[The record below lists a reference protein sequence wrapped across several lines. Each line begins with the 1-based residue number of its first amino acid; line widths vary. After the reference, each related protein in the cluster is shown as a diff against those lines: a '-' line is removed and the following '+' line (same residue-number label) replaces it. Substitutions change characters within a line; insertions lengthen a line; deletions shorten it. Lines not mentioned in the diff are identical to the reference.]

1 MKFRNIVLSTLFML
15 VVTGFFA
22 TAQKSALNEKV
33 PVDPDLKIGKL
44 KNGMTYYIKKNQKPE
59 NRAELR
65 LVVNAGSMMENDD
78 QLGLAH
84 FMEHMC
90 FNGTKHFKKSELI
103 DFLEKAGVKFG
114 AHLNA
119 YTSFDETVYMLQLPT
134 DKPELFNKGFLV
146 LEDWAHNVSLEK
158 EEIEKERGV
167 VIEEWR
173 LGLGANE
180 RMRQKYFPV
189 LLKGS
194 RYAER
199 LPIGK
204 KEIIEKC
211 DPQLLH
217 DFYKDWYRPD
227 LMAVVVVGDVDVA
240 EVEKKI
246 ISHFDK
252 IPAARNPKER
262 KEYDIPDN
270 DEPLVCVASDKE
282 ATYTVIQMF
291 IKHPNADPTTV
302 EAYRNSVKAQL
313 YSGMLNTRI
322 REISQN
328 PDAPFLFASSS
339 YGGFLGRSKS
349 SYTSFAVP
357 KENKINESLEI
368 LLAENE
374 KVKQFGFTQSEL
386 DREKKSILA
395 RYEKMANEAD
405 KNESRNFAR
414 EYVSNF
420 LEKEPIPGI
429 KKENEYVKEFVPQ
442 ITLEEV
448 NTLAKKWI
456 TDKNMALLVLVK
468 EAEGI
473 KIPTEKELL
482 DIVKASKTKKY
493 EAYVDEAN
501 DEPLM
506 ASKPKVGKVISKTEN
521 KDFGIT
527 EITFA
532 NNVKVIVKPTDFKND
547 EILFTA
553 FAPGGTSLYDD
564 NELLAA
570 SYMSNVIN
578 QSGFGNFD
586 NITLTKKLAGNTA
599 KLRLTM
605 DDLEQGLSGNST
617 PKDFETLLQL
627 TYQYFT
633 SARKDDKA
641 FQTFISGMENQIK
654 FMSASPEMAFYD
666 KLVKVTA
673 SNNPRAFIFP
683 EIEKLKALTVDQVY
697 KVYEKAY
704 KNASDFTFVIVGNID
719 VEKTLPLIETYIGG
733 LPTTNVTRNWVERK
747 IDFPKGVAEETVV
760 KGKEDKSM
768 VAMAFHGGTKW
779 DDKTYLTAKLLMK
792 TLSIKMRESMREDQG
807 GVYGVRSSISID
819 KLPKP
824 EYDISISWGCA
835 PANVDKLASTVLDEM
850 KKIVDNGPTDTDIEK
865 AKETFLNERETDVKE
880 NKFWLGYIQART
892 FNGDKLISLED
903 YNAIIKSITK
913 KDLQKAAKSY
923 FNPKNYVKVV
933 LKPEAN
939 KE

>member
-1 MKFRNIVLSTLFML
+1 MNFKNIVLSTVSML
-15 VVTGFFA
+15 ILTGFLA
-22 TAQKSALNEKV
+22 TAQKTAPNSKI

-65 LVVNAGSMMENDD
+65 LVLNAGSMQENDD

-103 DFLEKAGVKFG
+103 DFLEKSGVKFG
-114 AHLNA
+114 QHLNA

-134 DKPELFNKGFLV
+134 DKPELFNKGLLV
-146 LEDWAHNVSLEK
+146 LEDWAHNVTLED

-167 VIEEWR
+167 IIEEWR

-204 KEIIEKC
+204 KEIVEKC
-211 DPQLLH
+211 KPQLLR

-252 IPAARNPKER
+252 ISGLKKPREK

-270 DEPLVCVASDKE
+270 KEPLVCVASDKE
-282 ATYTVIQMF
+282 NTYTVIQMF
-291 IKHPNADPTTV
+291 IKHPNSDPTTV
-302 EAYRNSVKAQL
+302 ESYKNSIKAQL
-313 YSGMLNTRI
+313 YSGMLGARI
-322 REISQN
+322 REISQK

-374 KVKQFGFTQSEL
+374 KVKRFGFTQSEL
-386 DREKKSILA
+386 ERERKSILA

-405 KNESRNFAR
+405 KIESRNLAR

-420 LEKEPIPGI
+420 LEKEPIPGV
-429 KKENEYVKEFVPQ
+429 KKENAYVKEFVPE
-442 ITLEEV
+442 ITLEEI
-448 NTLAKKWI
+448 NALAKKWI

-468 EAEGI
+468 EADGI

-493 EAYVDEAN
+493 EAYVDEST

-506 ASKPKVGKVISKTEN
+506 AEKPKAGKVVSKQSVD
-521 KDFGIT
+521 KFGIT
-527 EITFA
+527 ELTFA
-532 NNVKVIVKPTDFKND
+532 NNVKVILKPTDFKND

-553 FAPGGTSLYDD
+553 FAPGGTSVYSD
-564 NELLAA
+564 NELIAA
-570 SYMSNVIN
+570 SYMGQVIN

-586 NITLTKKLAGNTA
+586 NTALTKKLAGNTA

-605 DDLEQGLSGNST
+605 GDLEQGLSGSSS

-627 TYQYFT
+627 NYQYFT
-633 SARKDDKA
+633 KARKDEKA
-641 FQTFISGMENQIK
+641 FQTFVSGMENQIK

-666 KLVKVTA
+666 KLVKVTS
-673 SNNPRAFIFP
+673 SNSPRAFIFP
-683 EIEKLKALTVDQVY
+683 PVEALKALTVDDVY
-697 KVYEKAY
+697 KVYEKAFKTANNY
-704 KNASDFTFVIVGNID
+704 TFVIVGNID
-719 VEKTLPLIETYIGG
+719 VAKITPMLETYLGG
-733 LPTTNVTRNWVERK
+733 LPASTAKRSWVERK
-747 IDFPKGVAEETVV
+747 IDFPKGLTEETVF
-760 KGKEDKSM
+760 KGKEDKSS
-768 VAMAFHGGTKW
+768 VAMVFNGTMKW
-779 DDKTYLTAKLLMK
+779 NDKNYLTAKLLMK
-792 TLSIKMRESMREDQG
+792 TLSIKLREALREEQG
-807 GVYGVRSSISID
+807 GTYGVRSSISVD
-819 KLPKP
+819 KLPKA
-824 EYDISISWGCA
+824 EYDINITWGCA
-835 PANVDKLASTVLDEM
+835 PANIDKMVKTVLGEM
-850 KKIVDNGPTDTDIEK
+850 KKMVDNGPTDTDIEK
-865 AKETFLNERETDVKE
+865 AKETFINERETQVKE
-880 NKFWLGYIQART
+880 NNFWLGYIKGRT
-892 FNGDKLISLED
+892 FNGDELLSFDD
-903 YNAIIKSITK
+903 YKAIIKAITK
-913 KDLQKAAKSY
+913 KDMQKAAKSY
-923 FNPKNYVKVV
+923 FNPKHYAKVV
-933 LKPEAN
+933 LKPEE
-939 KE
+939 K